1 MGQVEEIHEDF
12 EDVLN
17 LGFKSSD
24 LPDATVENDD
34 GLQGI
39 EVQVAQ
45 GLEEMARKA
54 AYPSNPKVSVSYE
67 NNSDQDEELPEK
79 TIDDLYNLMSQ
90 LVNLVMVQIMTS
102 LPVPKPA
109 QQFPPQ
115 YSPFPPQGMQSPYP
129 PQALQ
134 PPYPPPGMQSPY
146 PPQGILPSS
155 YPSPRSPAY
164 N

>member
-115 YSPFPPQGMQSPYP
+115 GMQSPYPPQGMQSPYP
-129 PQALQ
+129 P
-134 PPYPPPGMQSPY
+134 PGMHP
-146 PPQGILPSS
+146 
-155 YPSPRSPAY
+155 
-164 N
+164 